1 VGRIAPAG
9 GALQQLR
16 IMGENGSVDS
26 QAEGERPFINV
37 PLQTDGS
44 FCGRKSTKALK
55 HKINQYGMA
64 VEAVIGEPVS
74 VSEFPV
80 SRENTGKFAA

>member
-26 QAEGERPFINV
+26 QAEGERLFIN
-37 PLQTDGS
+37 PASNRWFILW
-44 FCGRKSTKALK
+44 AEK
-55 HKINQYGMA
+55 HKGIK
-64 VEAVIGEPVS
+64 
-74 VSEFPV
+74 
-80 SRENTGKFAA
+80 T

>member
-26 QAEGERPFINV
+26 QAEGETPLYKCPASNRWFILWAEN
-37 PLQTDGS
+37 
-44 FCGRKSTKALK
+44 
-55 HKINQYGMA
+55 HKQ
-64 VEAVIGEPVS
+64 
-74 VSEFPV
+74 
-80 SRENTGKFAA
+80 GKK